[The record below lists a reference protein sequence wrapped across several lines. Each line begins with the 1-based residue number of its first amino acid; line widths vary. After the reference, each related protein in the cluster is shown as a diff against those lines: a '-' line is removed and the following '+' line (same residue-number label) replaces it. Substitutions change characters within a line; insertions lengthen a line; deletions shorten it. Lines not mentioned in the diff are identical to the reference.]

1 MFSARSGQK
10 VEGNMD
16 TTDITKTKKI
26 DRRVLKTKKAIRI
39 AFARL
44 LAEKDLESITV
55 KELSERADI
64 NRKTFYNYY
73 SGVHQVLEE
82 IETDLARTIEE
93 EQKNLD
99 LSLGL
104 DAPGSV
110 YSFLTDI
117 LNRDRE
123 FYAALLNIGGNRNL
137 LNKVGELLRKAV
149 VELIESQYE
158 GPHWQIEYMAEYAV
172 NGLLAVLQKWLLTG
186 QDISE
191 QEVGAFLGILGLE
204 GFRGWVERI
213 GAKEKNP

>member
-10 VEGNMD
+10 VEGKMD
-16 TTDITKTKKI
+16 TTEITKTKKI

-204 GFRGWVERI
+204 GFRGWVERVN
-213 GAKEKNP
+213 AKEKKA